1 MQDLGSGMMRR
12 TRPSDEEPEMAL
24 ICGHFRASYGTS
36 IDLLATVSSAIVER
50 FDAADKL
57 DGTLKSALAE
67 FADEKVGMG
76 AMTAVLM
83 KQVLLTLLR
92 RSLTSFDLWAER
104 FSALSD
110 RSIARAFAAMAA
122 RPGAPHAVDILAR
135 EVGLS
140 CSVFMAR
147 FTSAFGEPPMAVL
160 RQLRMRRAAAL
171 LAASSLS
178 IDQVSGEVG
187 YVSRS
192 SFLRLHEGVRD
203 RSLEVSGRGATCAPP
218 KARTRPVVRWRCS
231 GSMTR
236 SNLRWIVEPFANDP
250 DAAQIT
256 LVQDNLSTHTAASL
270 YAAFPAVEARRLV
283 RRFEWHYTPKHG
295 SWLDMAESELGVLS
309 SQCLSRR
316 IPDKQTLQR
325 EVAAWQD
332 HRNKHHAKAD
342 WQFTTDDAR
351 VKLKRLYP
359 TF

>member
-1 MQDLGSGMMRR
+1 MRR
-12 TRPSDEEPEMAL
+12 TRPSDEVAEMAL
-24 ICGHFRASYGTS
+24 SADTFGRLRYV
-36 IDLLATVSSAIVER
+36 DRLARGGVLAIVER

-122 RPGAPHAVDILAR
+122 RPGAPHAVGILAR

-192 SFLRLHEGVRD
+192 SFFRAFTKAYGTDPSSYRD
-203 RSLEVSGRGATCAPP
+203 AE
-218 KARTRPVVRWRCS
+218 
-231 GSMTR
+231 
-236 SNLRWIVEPFANDP
+236 
-250 DAAQIT
+250 
-256 LVQDNLSTHTAASL
+256 
-270 YAAFPAVEARRLV
+270 RRAL
-283 RRFEWHYTPKHG
+283 P
-295 SWLDMAESELGVLS
+295 
-309 SQCLSRR
+309 
-316 IPDKQTLQR
+316 QR
-325 EVAAWQD
+325 
-332 HRNKHHAKAD
+332 
-342 WQFTTDDAR
+342 
-351 VKLKRLYP
+351 
-359 TF
+359 